1 MGPQIIE
8 EKNLE
13 LKISRDTE
21 KEGHYKVVTSDG
33 SQLVSSGIVS
43 FSGNLPSI
51 NLNPDLN
58 LQLYN
63 IFSDMSVPAASAIP
77 GISYSD
83 LFSKALNI
91 SESKI
96 DIAVQELLNMDWSQS
111 VLSEFED
118 HKTTIFNVFDE
129 NGSLIDFEYIPATG
143 TDGQLVRRKFNSDG
157 DLEEM
162 FYEATLLGPHPYNLI
177 IDLAKPE
184 TYSEDKFYFGNRI
197 ETKITPLADILRR
210 ASDDHIGIYGE
221 IEFDKYSGNYSYKI
235 DKTALDSIFL
245 SDETQEV
252 TETYKWLK
260 TEDFLISSGF
270 GGLNYSPKTLI
281 TNDGQEYVLWL
292 IDTSHI
298 SQNASPFKIT
308 GITDKFVKGQKVKVA
323 SDPLDIIIIEN
334 GLIVTGTPMA
344 GDEVQITLNGM
355 NFSVDV
361 KNYGVPETVEDVT
374 IRIQDELDISGM
386 RVVEDTSIKGGLL
399 ISKIDDPDFLTAI
412 SVEVL
417 HSHSGSS
424 EQTDTYIAIDN
435 LDISNYP
442 NMSDLEVISNKS
454 NWVQLN
460 EHTQLM
466 IASKNAATGEWSQ
479 AVLGTKLGEAVT
491 SFAVEKIDGDNA
503 FITWNKTNDNGT
515 SQIMASTI
523 DLTLSLEKLALDFEK
538 NEFLVSENAETNL
551 SNPNLLASDDGKM
564 LISWLGNSQEEPS
577 QEELFYTEFAL
588 NTYLEDLL
596 PLEGVII

>member
-1 MGPQIIE
+1 
-8 EKNLE
+8 
-13 LKISRDTE
+13 
-21 KEGHYKVVTSDG
+21 
-33 SQLVSSGIVS
+33 
-43 FSGNLPSI
+43 
-51 NLNPDLN
+51 
-58 LQLYN
+58 
-63 IFSDMSVPAASAIP
+63 
-77 GISYSD
+77 
-83 LFSKALNI
+83 
-91 SESKI
+91 
-96 DIAVQELLNMDWSQS
+96 
-111 VLSEFED
+111 
-118 HKTTIFNVFDE
+118 
-129 NGSLIDFEYIPATG
+129 
-143 TDGQLVRRKFNSDG
+143 
-157 DLEEM
+157 
-162 FYEATLLGPHPYNLI
+162 
-177 IDLAKPE
+177 
-184 TYSEDKFYFGNRI
+184 
-197 ETKITPLADILRR
+197 
-210 ASDDHIGIYGE
+210 
-221 IEFDKYSGNYSYKI
+221 
-235 DKTALDSIFL
+235 
-245 SDETQEV
+245 
-252 TETYKWLK
+252 
-260 TEDFLISSGF
+260 
-270 GGLNYSPKTLI
+270 
-281 TNDGQEYVLWL
+281 
-292 IDTSHI
+292 
-298 SQNASPFKIT
+298 
-308 GITDKFVKGQKVKVA
+308 
-323 SDPLDIIIIEN
+323 
-334 GLIVTGTPMA
+334 
-344 GDEVQITLNGM
+344 
-355 NFSVDV
+355 
-361 KNYGVPETVEDVT
+361 
-374 IRIQDELDISGM
+374 M